1 MLVSERDAIDGAR
14 VLYPLGKIKAASAWH
29 AAGYSPVSNNWRER
43 VLQDLIR
50 RAEDIDADA
59 IIGIDFAIE
68 PVEGRDERGIELER
82 VCATGIA
89 VKLANAA

>member
-1 MLVSERDAIDGAR
+1 MLISENDAIDGER
-14 VLYPLGKIKAASAWH
+14 VVRPLGKIRAASAWH
-29 AAGYSPVSNNWRER
+29 ATGRAPVSDNWRER

-59 IIGIDFAIE
+59 IIAVDYEIDA
-68 PVEGRDERGIELER
+68 VARDESGVGLER

-89 VKLANAA
+89 VRLANAA